1 ARALLPS
8 VDTCANIDVNI
19 LTLLNIP
26 DATNSG
32 HLQACLCASTVG
44 PFVQANAQASLASSL
59 VGEDTVV
66 NALLNVI
73 LGMGSQCMYPVHAVS
88 LCLAEAPCDF
98 GTVLASAKLPKS
110 SVTASSKL
118 KLAPPRFHKGETLIL
133 NLGCAPSPKSDALLG
148 LNFAAEEAPGKE
160 VMMIGN
166 VSISTLVW
174 TPVADAR
181 ILMSSTTLLFAVST
195 AQQFHI
201 SPMSSVAMAA
211 AWFIN
216 ARKDAPSALRA
227 WNVSLRLNK
236 TAGTDLT
243 SSSSRAP

>member
-1 ARALLPS
+1 MYIFTTLVTTIPFLFTFATARPQARALLPS

-98 GTVLASAKLPKS
+98 GCTDGYTRVDSTCVCQAPKIECNGVCQTQACSSAVPQRRNLDTQSRMRALTEERCPPGSQLCGRGS
-110 SVTASSKL
+110 SWKRGDDDWECIDINTSLDSC
-118 KLAPPRFHKGETLIL
+118 R
-133 NLGCAPSPKSDALLG
+133 S
-148 LNFAAEEAPGKE
+148 
-160 VMMIGN
+160 
-166 VSISTLVW
+166 
-174 TPVADAR
+174 
-181 ILMSSTTLLFAVST
+181 
-195 AQQFHI
+195 
-201 SPMSSVAMAA
+201 
-211 AWFIN
+211 AWI
-216 ARKDAPSALRA
+216 
-227 WNVSLRLNK
+227 
-236 TAGTDLT
+236 
-243 SSSSRAP
+243 